1 MSGCPV
7 VSALNTRTGA
17 PLEKLPSTVDIP
29 TDTAASIDPPMIAPS
44 ASAPP
49 PVNSSSALTP
59 CFLKMPAR
67 LPISVMEVSQ
77 APRCGTAIFN
87 VSCADA
93 GAAGEQGCGG
103 RREQE
108 RNGLHD
114 NHGQSPCM
122 MRSERDR
129 TFIIEQNSDMGSAR
143 SLFAFRAGSNAI
155 CVISGAESCTRG
167 LCDCRPMR
175 TMTWRRTI

>member
-29 TDTAASIDPPMIAPS
+29 TETAASIDPPMIAPS

-87 VSCADA
+87 VSCAE
-93 GAAGEQGCGG
+93 AALAVSRTTAAAN
-103 RREQE
+103 RRETVFMTATEIPLHQTE
-108 RNGLHD
+108 RTG
-114 NHGQSPCM
+114 
-122 MRSERDR
+122 ERA
-129 TFIIEQNSDMGSAR
+129 S
-143 SLFAFRAGSNAI
+143 
-155 CVISGAESCTRG
+155 
-167 LCDCRPMR
+167 
-175 TMTWRRTI
+175 